1 MIRAYCRCNSGHYF
15 VGEYC
20 PIDGWSSSVAK
31 ELVQAT
37 QRVIAS
43 GQALSLHALR
53 QAGLSEVATQ
63 RTIVIEFGTDA
74 CVFDAIVPEGL
85 VIHGTWKPLAVLDA
99 RLVQFGGRISF

>member
-20 PIDGWSSSVAK
+20 PIDGWSSPVAE
-31 ELVQAT
+31 ELVKAT
-37 QRVIAS
+37 KRVIAS
-43 GQALSLHALR
+43 GQAPSLHALR
-53 QAGLSEVATQ
+53 QTGLSEAAAQ

-85 VIHGTWKPLAVLDA
+85 VIHGTWKPLAVLDEHF
-99 RLVQFGGRISF
+99 L

>member
-1 MIRAYCRCNSGHYF
+1 

-37 QRVIAS
+37 TRVIAS
-43 GQALSLHALR
+43 GHALSLHALR
-53 QAGLSEVATQ
+53 QAGLSEAAAQ

-85 VIHGTWKPLAVLDA
+85 VIHGTWKPLAVLDEHF
-99 RLVQFGGRISF
+99 L

>member
-20 PIDGWSSSVAK
+20 PIDGWSSPVAE
-31 ELVQAT
+31 ELVKAT
-37 QRVIAS
+37 KRAIAS
-43 GQALSLHALR
+43 GQAPSLHALR
-53 QAGLSEVATQ
+53 QTGLSEAAAQ

-85 VIHGTWKPLAVLDA
+85 VIHGTWKPLAVLDEHF
-99 RLVQFGGRISF
+99 L